1 MIDIENFINFA
12 VDLGFS
18 FNQPIQLKST
28 ECASTDLVALL
39 GVANGQSTGS
49 QPLFRRTFGGSFIK
63 YTFLDWTNIQR
74 ITNEIVS
81 NPNFQ
86 NYISRNLMHFAMYS
100 TSENNYEYSGSF
112 AISDSN
118 EIFKCNFSEYDRFN
132 IVRDISQIKFSSNM
146 FDFITT
152 QKQLLTWDMLQNYK

>member
-1 MIDIENFINFA
+1 
-12 VDLGFS
+12 
-18 FNQPIQLKST
+18 
-28 ECASTDLVALL
+28 
-39 GVANGQSTGS
+39 
-49 QPLFRRTFGGSFIK
+49 
-63 YTFLDWTNIQR
+63 
-74 ITNEIVS
+74 
-81 NPNFQ
+81 
-86 NYISRNLMHFAMYS
+86 MHFAMYS